1 MDKQKKRGGFRENA
15 GRKVG
20 DDGGNSPRTVTIN
33 EETVAIL
40 KSFGDGNLSQGIRM
54 AAMMIKNNDP
64 NLDLI

>member
-1 MDKQKKRGGFRENA
+1 MENQKKRGGFRDNS

-20 DDGGNSPRTVTIN
+20 GDGGNSPRTVTIN
-33 EETVAIL
+33 DETVAIL

-64 NLDLI
+64 NGDLI